1 MTEPRAFASLTPSL
15 LARKGG
21 ARPAMRP
28 QIAPIA
34 YDDQH
39 RVAFGGGHARPAD
52 HGSTDH
58 SHAHLDDLG
67 WNDMGETPSDGALT
81 PHHPAVLPAEPV
93 VPEVVRQMKTL
104 AQAVAEEAPAVQ
116 EAQAVEQVSVPS
128 EPEVAPQ
135 PARRHGVAL
144 ASGRKAAFTL
154 RLDADRHFRLR
165 LASTLENR
173 SAQQVVT
180 DALDRFLETVPGLE
194 DLARRIK
201 RP

>member
-1 MTEPRAFASLTPSL
+1 MTEPRSFASLTPSL

-28 QIAPIA
+28 QLAPIS

-39 RVAFGGGHARPAD
+39 RVALGGG
-52 HGSTDH
+52 
-58 SHAHLDDLG
+58 HAHLDDLG
-67 WNDMGETPSDGALT
+67 WNDMGEAPSHGPSHGTPVPDHADAA
-81 PHHPAVLPAEPV
+81 PA

-104 AQAVAEEAPAVQ
+104 AQAVAEEAPVVE
-116 EAQAVEQVSVPS
+116 EAPAVEPVSAPS

-135 PARRHGVAL
+135 PARRHGIAL

-194 DLARRIK
+194 DLACRAK